1 VLLRADAFPGR
12 VMTAEVAQITP
23 KGDTARKAYRVRLN
37 LPNDTPLM
45 IGMTVEA
52 NIILREAR
60 DAVLVPPAAVVLP
73 DRPRGAPATVPGT
86 TRAATI
92 WVVEKETAQR
102 REVEIGVNDG
112 LVVAVWITHP
122 LSIGRDEAGH
132 SATHRGGIRALGN
145 AEALNDFF

>member
-1 VLLRADAFPGR
+1 
-12 VMTAEVAQITP
+12 MTAEVAQITP
-23 KGDTARKAYRVRLN
+23 KGDTVRKAYRVRLN

-73 DRPRGAPATVPGT
+73 DRPRGAPATAPGT
-86 TRAATI
+86 TRAAII

-102 REVEIGVNDG
+102 RDVEIGVQGPRATEVLRG
-112 LVVAVWITHP
+112 LAAGEAVILTP
-122 LSIGRDEAGH
+122 PDNLRPGQAVRLRAAAGPQGAGGGR
-132 SATHRGGIRALGN
+132 
-145 AEALNDFF
+145 